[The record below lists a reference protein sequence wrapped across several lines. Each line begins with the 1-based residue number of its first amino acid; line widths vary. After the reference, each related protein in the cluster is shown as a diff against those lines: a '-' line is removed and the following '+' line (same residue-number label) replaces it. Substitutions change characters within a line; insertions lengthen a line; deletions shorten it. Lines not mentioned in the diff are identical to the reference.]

1 MGDLQQMQ
9 PWPLKRNFFELGDQ
23 KIAGARASSLR
34 CGKPSRI
41 EPAARRSVRA
51 SLRVLDRFPRCG
63 SVLIMGAMPL
73 PFFEEKLNRIAMK
86 LKTE

>member
-1 MGDLQQMQ
+1 MGDVEKMQ
-9 PWPLKRNFFELGDQ
+9 PRPFKRNFFEVGDHT
-23 KIAGARASSLR
+23 RSLR

-63 SVLIMGAMPL
+63 SVPVMGAMPL
-73 PFFEEKLNRIAMK
+73 PFFEEKRNSIAMN